1 LLIDGLDR
9 YRAIGSGLALPFYLS
24 LIGEACAA
32 ESKYEEADKIL
43 SEGLSIANKTDERC
57 QEAELHRLR
66 GEIVTI
72 AGGDLTK
79 AEEHFSRSL
88 ATAKRQHS
96 KAWQLRTSV
105 SLARLY
111 RSTGRPSEA
120 VSVLSEAC
128 GGYSEGF
135 DFPDL
140 KEASSL
146 LRELA
151 T

>member
-1 LLIDGLDR
+1 M
-9 YRAIGSGLALPFYLS
+9 
-24 LIGEACAA
+24 
-32 ESKYEEADKIL
+32 
-43 SEGLSIANKTDERC
+43 SEGLAIANKTDERC